1 MSRKPSF
8 ANLRG
13 AATPSPAAAP
23 APRVKATP
31 APTSAPAPAAA
42 PTSPAVAAPP
52 PAPEPVAATRPV
64 SREGRKQ
71 IAGFFSPEMSF
82 AMHTLARRQGR
93 SLQAL
98 MAESFN
104 DVLRKHGESPIGD

>member
-8 ANLRG
+8 ANLRSVSP
-13 AATPSPAAAP
+13 PSPHAPLEASQPSVAAA
-23 APRVKATP
+23 V
-31 APTSAPAPAAA
+31 TSASQGPA
-42 PTSPAVAAPP
+42 
-52 PAPEPVAATRPV
+52 
-64 SREGRKQ
+64 SRQGRKQ

-98 MAESFN
+98 MAEAFN

>member
-8 ANLRG
+8 ANLRDR
-13 AATPSPAAAP
+13 AESALTPPSPAIQVSAPSNDAP
-23 APRVKATP
+23 A
-31 APTSAPAPAAA
+31 
-42 PTSPAVAAPP
+42 
-52 PAPEPVAATRPV
+52 
-64 SREGRKQ
+64 SRQGRKQ

-98 MAESFN
+98 MAEAFN

>member
-13 AATPSPAAAP
+13 AATPTPAVAP
-23 APRVKATP
+23 APRAKATP
-31 APTSAPAPAAA
+31 APAPAPVA
-42 PTSPAVAAPP
+42 PA
-52 PAPEPVAATRPV
+52 PAPEPVASTRPV

-71 IAGFFSPEMSF
+71 IAGFFSPDMSL
-82 AMHTLARRQGR
+82 AMHMLARRQGR

-98 MAESFN
+98 MAEAFN

>member
-8 ANLRG
+8 ANLRSVTPPVALPESAAASITPSA
-13 AATPSPAAAP
+13 AATQGPA
-23 APRVKATP
+23 
-31 APTSAPAPAAA
+31 
-42 PTSPAVAAPP
+42 
-52 PAPEPVAATRPV
+52 
-64 SREGRKQ
+64 SRQGRKQ

-98 MAESFN
+98 MAEAFN

>member
-8 ANLRG
+8 ANLR
-13 AATPSPAAAP
+13 
-23 APRVKATP
+23 
-31 APTSAPAPAAA
+31 SAPPVPTASAPAAA
-42 PTSPAVAAPP
+42 GEP
-52 PAPEPVAATRPV
+52 PARDTGRPA

-71 IAGFFSPEMSF
+71 IAGFFSPEMSL
-82 AMHTLARRQGR
+82 AMHMLARRQGR

-104 DVLRKHGESPIGD
+104 DVLRKYGESPIGD

>member
-8 ANLRG
+8 ANLRD
-13 AATPSPAAAP
+13 
-23 APRVKATP
+23 R
-31 APTSAPAPAAA
+31 
-42 PTSPAVAAPP
+42 AVA
-52 PAPEPVAATRPV
+52 EPVAVQPIGAAAGGQGAQTGPA
-64 SREGRKQ
+64 SRQGRKQ
-71 IAGFFSPEMSF
+71 IAGFFTPEMSF

-98 MAESFN
+98 MAEAFN

>member
-13 AATPSPAAAP
+13 AATPAPAAAP
-23 APRVKATP
+23 APRVKVTP
-31 APTSAPAPAAA
+31 AP
-42 PTSPAVAAPP
+42 APP
-52 PAPEPVAATRPV
+52 PEPTPVPTRPV

-71 IAGFFSPEMSF
+71 IAGFFSPDMSL
-82 AMHTLARRQGR
+82 AMHMLARRQGR

-98 MAESFN
+98 MAEAFN

>member
-8 ANLRG
+8 ANLR
-13 AATPSPAAAP
+13 SAAAP
-23 APRVKATP
+23 APAVAPVATP
-31 APTSAPAPAAA
+31 AAT
-42 PTSPAVAAPP
+42 APP
-52 PAPEPVAATRPV
+52 QTATPA
-64 SREGRKQ
+64 SRQGRKQ

-98 MAESFN
+98 MAEAFN

>member
-8 ANLRG
+8 ANLRTT
-13 AATPSPAAAP
+13 ASP
-23 APRVKATP
+23 TP
-31 APTSAPAPAAA
+31 ASSTAVTPDHSATGGPHPSSARPA
-42 PTSPAVAAPP
+42 
-52 PAPEPVAATRPV
+52 

-71 IAGFFSPEMSF
+71 IAGFFSHDMSF

-98 MAESFN
+98 MAEAFN

>member
-8 ANLRG
+8 ANLRDR
-13 AATPSPAAAP
+13 T
-23 APRVKATP
+23 
-31 APTSAPAPAAA
+31 
-42 PTSPAVAAPP
+42 P
-52 PAPEPVAATRPV
+52 PASAVVAQITNTSQTPVGQVQNGQTMGGQGATTGPA
-64 SREGRKQ
+64 SRQGRKQ

-98 MAESFN
+98 MAEAFN

>member
-13 AATPSPAAAP
+13 T
-23 APRVKATP
+23 
-31 APTSAPAPAAA
+31 
-42 PTSPAVAAPP
+42 PP
-52 PAPEPVAATRPV
+52 PAPAGTPNSAPIEEATEAKGPA
-64 SREGRKQ
+64 SRQGRKQ

-98 MAESFN
+98 MAEAFN
-104 DVLRKHGESPIGD
+104 HVLRKHGESPIGD

>member
-13 AATPSPAAAP
+13 T
-23 APRVKATP
+23 
-31 APTSAPAPAAA
+31 APAAA
-42 PTSPAVAAPP
+42 PVSTPATPAAGSAGAGEATDKTPP
-52 PAPEPVAATRPV
+52 
-64 SREGRKQ
+64 SRQGRKQ

-82 AMHTLARRQGR
+82 AMHMLARRQGR

-98 MAESFN
+98 MTEAFN
-104 DVLRKHGESPIGD
+104 DVLRKHGESPVGD

>member
-8 ANLRG
+8 ANLRSVS
-13 AATPSPAAAP
+13 TP
-23 APRVKATP
+23 V
-31 APTSAPAPAAA
+31 APAAA
-42 PTSPAVAAPP
+42 PVPDLAAPTRQGAIP
-52 PAPEPVAATRPV
+52 PAGGATTQGPA
-64 SREGRKQ
+64 SRQGRKQ

-98 MAESFN
+98 MAEAFN

>member
-8 ANLRG
+8 ANLR
-13 AATPSPAAAP
+13 ATPVP
-23 APRVKATP
+23 AP
-31 APTSAPAPAAA
+31 APAPAAVSA
-42 PTSPAVAAPP
+42 PATVQGG
-52 PAPEPVAATRPV
+52 ETTRPA

-82 AMHTLARRQGR
+82 AMHMLARRQGR
-93 SLQAL
+93 NLQSL
-98 MAESFN
+98 MAEAFN